1 MVDLTKTFGLNVHM
15 HDGFDYDDAHLEL
28 RNLIKGFGPIVGLIL
43 MPNGPSTFESI
54 AMPNDLVEE
63 AKIAWE
69 VLKAQF
75 ILNKKTWVRDCK
87 LFFP

>member
-15 HDGFDYDDAHLEL
+15 HDGFDYDDVHLEL
-28 RNLIKGFGPIVGLIL
+28 RNLIKGFRPIVGLVS

-54 AMPNDLVEE
+54 TMPNDLDEE
-63 AKIAWE
+63 AKNVWE

-75 ILNKKTWVRDCK
+75 ILIKKTWVRHYK
-87 LFFP
+87 LFIP